1 MERHNDLDE
10 DEMED
15 TMTIPNENFGYRDSN
30 QMRHF
35 PMMTFNSPKVDDD
48 RKLGSHTIQEK
59 SIEEKRG

>member
-15 TMTIPNENFGYRDSN
+15 TMTIPNKNFGSRDSN

-48 RKLGSHTIQEK
+48 RKLGSHTIWEK

>member
-15 TMTIPNENFGYRDSN
+15 TMTIPNENFGSRDSN

-48 RKLGSHTIQEK
+48 RKLGSHTI
-59 SIEEKRG
+59 